1 MLNRRMNLI
10 VVLVLVFV
18 LLMAM
23 VVLGAY
29 EPFKVKLGLFDR
41 LVCLALLP
49 PEGSYATLKIV
60 RELQMELAP
69 TEEESKKAGLV
80 DNLLTGGV
88 TIDDPDDPEKGWDAV
103 EPKEIIFGDI
113 AKGIIV
119 AALEKLDAEEKLTQ
133 QHFNLYELFV
143 EGKKQEE
150 VKEEVKE
157 EEVLPG
163 NSMIPA
169 QAWAA

>member
-1 MLNRRMNLI
+1 MLNRRLKLTAM
-10 VVLVLVFV
+10 LVLVFI
-18 LLMAM
+18 LLMGMMSLA
-23 VVLGAY
+23 AY

-41 LVCLALLP
+41 LVCLSLLP
-49 PEGSYATLKIV
+49 PEGNYATLKIV

-69 TEEESKKAGLV
+69 SEEESKLAGIK

-88 TIDDPDDPEKGWDAV
+88 EAMLGWDKV
-103 EPKEIIFGDI
+103 EPKEIVFGDI

-133 QHFNLYELFV
+133 QHFELYELFI

-150 VKEEVKE
+150 EAGIE

-169 QAWAA
+169 LAWAA